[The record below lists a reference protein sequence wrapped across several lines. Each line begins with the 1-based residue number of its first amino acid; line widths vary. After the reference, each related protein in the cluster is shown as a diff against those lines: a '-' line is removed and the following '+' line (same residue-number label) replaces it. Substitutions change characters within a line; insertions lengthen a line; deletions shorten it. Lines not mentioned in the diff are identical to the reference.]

1 MLINSYETLSVET
14 PEEHLLLVTLDRPD
28 VLNALNTQMMGE
40 LRDVFQSLYVDQQ
53 GLRVIVLTGRGE
65 RGFCSG
71 GDLKQRQG
79 MTDSQWRQQHA
90 LLEQMMRAVALC
102 PVPMIAAINGDCFG
116 GGLELALGC
125 DFSYTAETARFG
137 FPEGRVGIM
146 PGAAGTQNLVRAC
159 GVRRAKEIMLT
170 GLPFSSQEALDWNI
184 VNAVVPRSELLEH
197 SLSTARKMCGVAPV
211 SAMQIKKSL
220 DMATHADIMTGYAF
234 EIEAYNRTI
243 PMQDR
248 QEGINAFNE
257 KRKPVFRGE

>member
-1 MLINSYETLSVET
+1 MLTNSFNTLSVET
-14 PEEHLLLVTLDRPD
+14 KDDHLLLVTMDRPD
-28 VLNALNTQMMGE
+28 VLNAMNTEMMGE
-40 LRDVFQSLYVDQQ
+40 LLNVFQSLYVDQQ
-53 GLRVIVLTGRGE
+53 NLRVVVITGRGE

-71 GDLKQRQG
+71 GDLKQRRG
-79 MTDSQWRQQHA
+79 MTDAQWRQQHA
-90 LLEQMMRAVALC
+90 LLEQMMRAAALC
-102 PVPMIAAINGDCFG
+102 PVPMIAAVNGDCFG

-125 DFSYTAETARFG
+125 DFSYAADTARFG

-170 GLPFSSQEALDWNI
+170 GLPFSSAEALDWNV
-184 VNAVVPRSELLEH
+184 VNAVVPQSELLDKTFK
-197 SLSTARKMCGVAPV
+197 TASDMCGVAPV

-243 PMQDR
+243 PLKDR